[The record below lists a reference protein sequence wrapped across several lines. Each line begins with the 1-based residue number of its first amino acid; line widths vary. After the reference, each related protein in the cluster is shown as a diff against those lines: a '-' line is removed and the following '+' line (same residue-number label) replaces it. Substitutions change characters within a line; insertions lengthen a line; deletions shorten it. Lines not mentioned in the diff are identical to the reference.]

1 MDGNIKTSFLQV
13 DKAIRA
19 IENNIGN
26 DAEDQFFMLNDTM
39 LCNWHCLNVMVAE
52 MLENYDR
59 EDIRQVL
66 AVRSR
71 KMKCESL
78 RKDVNS
84 LYVKVKQLLGFYGG
98 TLNMSEGSYS
108 IFSKDIK
115 HSYFYDGMLSDED
128 MRVVRKMYGEDVQDE
143 NNASEEDCGCSYFEE
158 LAEATN
164 CLKRAAKDF
173 HRLFLRVAS
182 FGEML
187 FAEKYLSEEEIRDLI
202 CDGLRAYCSEN
213 KKKELRDLRCEAQN
227 YKEKRNKT
235 LTPDEWAKL
244 LEDEEKRIKQTASGM
259 LSLSRSGIEDLVMVA
274 KLFPKCCNDEDIF
287 DLDYAM
293 SKGLM
298 DMLTE
303 HNYDKFFCLVLRYNL
318 IQSEM
323 FPEIKPKFNAWIKGK
338 PYDEESVETAVE
350 PEDKGPLFTPEAMVL
365 WGKLQKAGLVDKDL
379 QPMVSMRKASIIAAI
394 MGELLDIT
402 PLWAPFEELWKMKS
416 LNNSYSQAKLQ
427 KYYSSF
433 YKDTRKILSNK

>member
-13 DKAIRA
+13 DKAISA

-26 DAEDQFFMLNDTM
+26 DVEDQFFMLNDTI
-39 LCNWHCLNVMVAE
+39 LCNWHCLNVVVAE

-59 EDIRQVL
+59 KDIRQVL
-66 AVRSR
+66 AVRSK

-98 TLNMSEGSYS
+98 TLNMSEGRYS

-115 HSYFYDGMLSDED
+115 HSYFYDGMLNDED
-128 MRVVRKMYGEDVQDE
+128 MRVVKKMYGEDVQDE
-143 NNASEEDCGCSYFEE
+143 NNASEEDNGCGYFEE
-158 LAEATN
+158 LAEANN

-173 HRLFLRVAS
+173 HRLFLRVSS

-187 FAEKYLSEEEIRDLI
+187 FAEKYLSEEEIGELI

-244 LEDEEKRIKQTASGM
+244 LEDEEKRIKQTASGI
-259 LSLSRSGIEDLVMVA
+259 LSLSHSGIEDLVMVA

-298 DMLTE
+298 YMLTE

-318 IQSEM
+318 IQCEM

-338 PYDEESVETAVE
+338 PYDEESVETASE
-350 PEDKGPLFTPEAMVL
+350 PEDKGPLFTPQAMAL
-365 WGKLQKAGLVDKDL
+365 WGKLQKAGLVDEEL
-379 QPMVSMRKASIIAAI
+379 QPECTMRKASMIAKI
-394 MGELLDIT
+394 MGERLGLK
-402 PLWAPFEELWKMKS
+402 PLWQPFEELW
-416 LNNSYSQAKLQ
+416 NAKNLS
-427 KYYSSF
+427 KAYYFASVSE
-433 YKDTRKILSNK
+433 YKDSFPEEINKALNIS